1 MKKEIIDFVV
11 SAVPFLIVKDDRR
24 INKLNG
30 PELIRVI
37 LIGIIITVGVGYV
50 LENKLTKLEGKLEQ
64 YEALA
69 QYRDAKTAQ
78 AIERLENTVFVKNAA
93 P

>member
-37 LIGIIITVGVGYV
+37 LIGIIITVGLGYV
-50 LENKLTKLEGKLEQ
+50 LDNKLNKLDSKLEQ

-69 QYRDAKTAQ
+69 QYRDSKTAQ
-78 AIERLENTVFVKNAA
+78 AIERLENAVFIKNST

>member
-11 SAVPFLIVKDDRR
+11 NAIPFLVIKDERR
-24 INKLNG
+24 INRLNG
-30 PELIRVI
+30 SELIRVI

-78 AIERLENTVFVKNAA
+78 AIERLENAVFIKNST